1 MKKRLI
7 GHLDA
12 DCFYVSAERVRFP
25 FLRGQLVGVLGNQ
38 GACVIAKSYELKAKG
53 VSTGM
58 PIWDAAKLCPE
69 AVFVK
74 RDFRWYEVLSR
85 KMLDVLHRVSPRVEY
100 YSIDEMFFDATDL
113 SQVFGLPRDEAV
125 TELQRRMLEE
135 VGVPASIGIAATK
148 TLAKLGSDSTKP
160 FGCRVLH
167 EDVDSFLHSQPVG
180 ELCGIGRRS
189 ERKLAEHGILTCRDF
204 SRADRLFIRDLLT
217 IKGEALWYELHGDS
231 VQSILTKR
239 PPHKCI
245 SRGGSLGKAT
255 ADSRRLT
262 GWATRNTERL
272 IEELDYYQVFT
283 QRLTMMLEFKEGG
296 GWSGSVSL
304 MEPTALFNTLIEAG
318 KMLMAARLTSVSSV
332 ELSAPQAEAHVS
344 TRVSHMHLLADQLCL
359 RRMVQRNLF
368 SRGNNPRSERLA
380 AVKRLINEK
389 VGRFAVRSGDTL
401 HLPDIYKDTTNRYD
415 ICDVHGKMCF

>member
-1 MKKRLI
+1 MRNMKTTLI

-25 FLRGQLVGVLGNQ
+25 FLRGQPVGVLGNQ

-85 KMLDVLHRVSPRVEY
+85 KMLDLLHQVSPRVEY

-113 SQVFGLPRDEAV
+113 PQVFGLPRDEAV
-125 TELQRRMLEE
+125 TELQRRMFEE

-148 TLAKLGSDSTKP
+148 TLAKLGSDSAKP
-160 FGCRVLH
+160 FGCRVLL
-167 EDVDSFLHSQPVG
+167 EDPDSFLQSQPVG

-189 ERKLAEHGILTCRDF
+189 ERKLAEHGIVTCWDF
-204 SRADRLFIRDLLT
+204 SQADRLFIRNLLT

-245 SRGGSLGKAT
+245 RRGGSLGQAT
-255 ADSRRLT
+255 ADPHRLT
-262 GWATRNTERL
+262 GWVTRNTERL

-304 MEPTALFNTLIEAG
+304 MEPTASFNTLVEAG
-318 KMLMAARLTSVSSV
+318 KMLMA
-332 ELSAPQAEAHVS
+332 EANVS
-344 TRVSHMHLLADQLCL
+344 TRVSHMHLLAEPLCF

-368 SRGNNPRSERLA
+368 SGGNNLRSERLA

-401 HLPDIYKDTTNRYD
+401 HLPDIYEDTTTRYD